1 MATKP
6 KYPIPTTEAEA
17 AALLGE
23 LGDLELEIDEIQHEL
38 DQNVQKLITE
48 SQARADKLSAIFAE
62 KFNALK
68 AYAKGAK
75 NDLTDNGK
83 RRSIKWG
90 TGELGWRSKPAGI
103 STSGKKEVIIARIL
117 ALAKKS
123 KDLMRFLRIKY
134 ELNLEAMEAEPEAA
148 SAIDGISIRQKSEII
163 YIRTPKGNSDITST
177 LKLQSPT
184 RKKD

>member
-1 MATKP
+1 MPSKP
-6 KYPIPTTEAEA
+6 KYPIPTTEAQA

-23 LGDLELEIDEIQHEL
+23 LGDLELEIAEIQHEL
-38 DQNVQKLITE
+38 DQNVQELITRA
-48 SQARADKLSAIFAE
+48 QAQANELSTMFAE

-68 AYAKGAK
+68 AYAKVAK
-75 NDLTDNGK
+75 IELTDNGK
-83 RRSIKWG
+83 RRSVKWG
-90 TGELGWRSKPAGI
+90 TGELGWRTKPAGI
-103 STSGKKEVIIARIL
+103 STSGKKEVIVARIL

-148 SAIDGISIRQKSEII
+148 SAIDGISIRQKSEVI
-163 YIRTPKGNSDITST
+163 YIRTPKGKSDITST